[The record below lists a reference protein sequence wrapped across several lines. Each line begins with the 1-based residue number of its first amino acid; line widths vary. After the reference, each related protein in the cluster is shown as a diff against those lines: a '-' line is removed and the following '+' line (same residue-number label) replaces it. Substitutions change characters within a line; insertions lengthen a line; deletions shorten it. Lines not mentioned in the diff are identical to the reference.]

1 VRAHALCQRLGG
13 FLASFLAEPS
23 VKEITLTARG
33 VRIVRQVAEGRRG
46 EHLLLRQAVFD
57 LSQVERSVFVQTL
70 RDAAALAAQRTAAVE
85 ERAA

>member
-1 VRAHALCQRLGG
+1 
-13 FLASFLAEPS
+13 
-23 VKEITLTARG
+23 
-33 VRIVRQVAEGRRG
+33 VAEGRRG